1 MKLSLTLLAATLAA
15 TVKAAESQE
24 IAFLTALVSDYK
36 GHGGDYLNF
45 FGTASDVPGALSS
58 LAMQVRTYKDDSY
71 TTLLDNS
78 DINIG
83 ELESY
88 ATNLP
93 WYTRVASAAGIT
105 GDLVAA
111 ETGAGSGSA
120 SGSASATGS
129 GSGSGSSAASITS
142 AGSSAT
148 AASSSASASHS
159 GSSSS
164 GGAGSAVYAP
174 LGVVLGAAAVALM

>member
-1 MKLSLTLLAATLAA
+1 MKLSYTLLVATLAA
-15 TVKAAESQE
+15 SVKAANSEDV
-24 IAFLTALVSDYK
+24 AFLTALVSDYK
-36 GHGGDYLNF
+36 GHGSDYLNF

-58 LAMQVRTYKDDSY
+58 LAQQVRTYKDDSY

-105 GDLVAA
+105 GDLAA
-111 ETGAGSGSA
+111 GETGSG

-129 GSGSGSSAASITS
+129 GSGSGSGSAAASVTS
-142 AGSSAT
+142 AVSSAT
-148 AASSSASASHS
+148 ADSSSSASASS
-159 GSSSS
+159 SAGSTSS
-164 GGAGSAVYAP
+164 GGAVSAAYAP